1 MKFLFKW
8 GVCVLHVR
16 VPAGA
21 VGAGRGM
28 SGPWRA
34 HEQVHEIPRRR
45 VTAGGTGGCG
55 RRWGHEWQGTPDAP

>member
-1 MKFLFKW
+1 MGGYDL
-8 GVCVLHVR
+8 GYMGHQQE
-16 VPAGA
+16 G

-45 VTAGGTGGCG
+45 VTAG
-55 RRWGHEWQGTPDAP
+55 DI